1 MVYLDYSAT
10 SPLLPEAKKAMLA
23 AMDLVGNASALH
35 TPGHFAMNAIEDARE
50 EIAKLINAEPE
61 EILFTSGGS
70 ESNNT
75 ITNIFAGQDVAVS
88 AIEHPSLLESAR
100 LRCNATVIP
109 VNKYGNVET
118 LEIEPTFSLCSIML
132 ANNELGTINDIKKLA
147 KAAHAKGALF
157 HTDATQALGKIK
169 IDVKDLDVDYMT
181 ISSHKIGGPVG
192 IGALYIK
199 KGSPFTPFIIGGH
212 QERGRR
218 AGTYQTVNIAG
229 FGAAAKYAREHKTWE
244 IYEEKIRPL
253 RDELAKRILADI
265 PYSSKNTPDS
275 NSLPNILNVSFEAAE
290 GESIQ
295 LYLDAEGEIIT
306 STGSACASGDGKPS
320 HVIMATRNDA
330 EIAHSS
336 VRFSFGLDS
345 TKKDIDHVMKYL
357 PGIVDRLQ
365 KISTLHAGKIKKEDS
380 YYGKK

>member
-23 AMDLVGNASALH
+23 AMDLIGNASALH

-75 ITNIFAGQDVAVS
+75 ITNIFVGQNVAVS

-100 LRCNATVIP
+100 LRCNATIIP

-181 ISSHKIGGPVG
+181 VSSHKIGGPVG

-199 KGSPFTPFIIGGH
+199 KGSPFTPFVIGGH

-244 IYEEKIRPL
+244 I
-253 RDELAKRILADI
+253 
-265 PYSSKNTPDS
+265 
-275 NSLPNILNVSFEAAE
+275 
-290 GESIQ
+290 
-295 LYLDAEGEIIT
+295 
-306 STGSACASGDGKPS
+306 
-320 HVIMATRNDA
+320 
-330 EIAHSS
+330 
-336 VRFSFGLDS
+336 
-345 TKKDIDHVMKYL
+345 
-357 PGIVDRLQ
+357 
-365 KISTLHAGKIKKEDS
+365 
-380 YYGKK
+380 